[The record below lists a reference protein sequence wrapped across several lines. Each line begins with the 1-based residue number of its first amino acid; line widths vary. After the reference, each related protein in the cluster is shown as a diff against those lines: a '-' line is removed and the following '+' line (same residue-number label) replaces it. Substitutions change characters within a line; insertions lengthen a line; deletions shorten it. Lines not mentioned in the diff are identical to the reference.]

1 MKKLSFLVLLLL
13 PLAAV
18 PVMAQESRQDIS
30 LSDSAIIAPYAAG
43 DAVQL
48 HSTTGLYGMLVGY
61 RYDLTPHGALELN
74 YQYNQNVQHFQF
86 PSGDYHIHDRI
97 QEISGA
103 YVYSFTFRN
112 WNPFLEAGVAGLM
125 FSPIDDAKTNTLTT
139 NISRNTN
146 IGGVWGVGFAYEIS
160 PSFDIRAE
168 FRNLVT
174 KTPSFNY
181 PAGDTKTGVYYNIYD
196 PTIGIAYHF

>member
-13 PLAAV
+13 PLAAL
-18 PVMAQESRQDIS
+18 PAMAQESRQDIS
-30 LSDSAIIAPYAAG
+30 LSDSAIMAPFAAG

-48 HSTTGLYGMLVGY
+48 HSTVGLYGMLMSY

-74 YQYNQNVQHFQF
+74 YQYDQNVQHFIF
-86 PSGDYHIHDRI
+86 PSGNYHIHDRI
-97 QEISGA
+97 QEVSGA
-103 YVYSFTFRN
+103 YVYSFNFRN
-112 WNPFLEAGVAGLM
+112 WNPFLEAGAAGLL
-125 FSPIDDAKTNTLTT
+125 FSPIDDAKTDTFNV
-139 NISRNTN
+139 SRNTN
-146 IGGVWGVGFAYEIS
+146 IGALWGVGFAYEVS

-168 FRNLVT
+168 FRNIVT

-181 PAGDTKTGVYYNIYD
+181 PGGDTKTGVYYNIYD